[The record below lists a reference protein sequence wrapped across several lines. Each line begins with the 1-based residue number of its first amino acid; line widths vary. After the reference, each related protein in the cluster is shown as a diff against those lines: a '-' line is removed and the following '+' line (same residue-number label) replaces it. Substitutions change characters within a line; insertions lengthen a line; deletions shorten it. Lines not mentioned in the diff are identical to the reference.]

1 MENQNDK
8 ITEKESR
15 IIDNSEVKDRVLRDE
30 SDKDGEQIIN
40 DRPIDAENAVPPDA
54 WKINKN
60 PIKMPGRIIKIRLW
74 KTTCNLFY
82 K

>member
-8 ITEKESR
+8 STEKESR

-54 WKINKN
+54 WKNQQKSYQDAWENNKN
-60 PIKMPGRIIKIRLW
+60 QALEDDM
-74 KTTCNLFY
+74 
-82 K
+82 

>member
-54 WKINKN
+54 WKKQQKSYQDAWENNKN
-60 PIKMPGRIIKIRLW
+60 QALEDDM
-74 KTTCNLFY
+74 
-82 K
+82 

>member
-54 WKINKN
+54 W
-60 PIKMPGRIIKIRLW
+60 
-74 KTTCNLFY
+74 
-82 K
+82 

>member
-54 WKINKN
+54 WKNQQKSYQDAWENNKN
-60 PIKMPGRIIKIRLW
+60 QALEDDM
-74 KTTCNLFY
+74 
-82 K
+82 

>member
-1 MENQNDK
+1 MENHNDK

-54 WKINKN
+54 WKNQQKSYQDAWENNKN
-60 PIKMPGRIIKIRLW
+60 QALEDDM
-74 KTTCNLFY
+74 
-82 K
+82 

>member
-40 DRPIDAENAVPPDA
+40 DRPINAENAVPPDA
-54 WKINKN
+54 WKNQQKSYQDAWENNKN
-60 PIKMPGRIIKIRLW
+60 QALEDDM
-74 KTTCNLFY
+74 
-82 K
+82 

>member
-1 MENQNDK
+1 MKNQNDK

-54 WKINKN
+54 WKNQQKSYQDAWENNKN
-60 PIKMPGRIIKIRLW
+60 QALEDDM
-74 KTTCNLFY
+74 
-82 K
+82 

>member
-15 IIDNSEVKDRVLRDE
+15 IIDDSEVKDRVLRDE

-54 WKINKN
+54 WKNQQKSYQDAWENNKN
-60 PIKMPGRIIKIRLW
+60 QALEDDM
-74 KTTCNLFY
+74 
-82 K
+82 

>member
-8 ITEKESR
+8 STEKESR
-15 IIDNSEVKDRVLRDE
+15 IINNSEVTDRVLRDE

-54 WKINKN
+54 WKNQQKAYQDAWENNKN
-60 PIKMPGRIIKIRLW
+60 QSLEDDM
-74 KTTCNLFY
+74 
-82 K
+82 